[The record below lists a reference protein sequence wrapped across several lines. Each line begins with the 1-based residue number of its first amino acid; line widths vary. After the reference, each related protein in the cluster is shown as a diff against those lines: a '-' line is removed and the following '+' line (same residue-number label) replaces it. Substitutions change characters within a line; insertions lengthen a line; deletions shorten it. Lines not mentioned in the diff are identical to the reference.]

1 MIEANVVF
9 DGECI
14 YVNDLFWINTIDE
27 DHQVRRM
34 GDNSEVLS
42 CGGTLEQAIAYCIQ
56 QPPK

>member
-1 MIEANVVF
+1 MIEAKVIF

-27 DHQVRRM
+27 DHKVRRM
-34 GDNSEVLS
+34 GDNPGVLS
-42 CGGTLEQAIAYCIQ
+42 YGGTLEQAVSFCLQ

>member
-1 MIEANVVF
+1 MIEAKVVF

-14 YVNDLFWINTIDE
+14 YVNDLFWINTVDE
-27 DHQVRRM
+27 DNKVRRM

-42 CGGTLEQAIAYCIQ
+42 YGGTLEQAIAYCLQ

>member
-1 MIEANVVF
+1 MIEAKVVL

-27 DHQVRRM
+27 DHKVRRM

-42 CGGTLEQAIAYCIQ
+42 CGGTLEQAIAYCLQ
-56 QPPK
+56 QSAK

>member
-27 DHQVRRM
+27 YHKVRRM

-42 CGGTLEQAIAYCIQ
+42 YGGTLEQAIAYCLQ